1 MQMAKILQILLP
13 ITALFFLSVILL
25 ASVLRRPFTSTKMTF
40 FLFSIFFLVWNLLEI
55 AIRIF
60 PDGGGFTLTRSVL
73 SHLTLYALS
82 ISALHFPFFS
92 RRETINSFY
101 ISFLGGIGYLVV
113 LLVLYVPTVEQ
124 QFPVESGFYSRVIFY
139 LSRSFD
145 LICMVSILATA
156 FFKLTSTVPKLRN
169 ALYTGL
175 GLVFVATI
183 LVGVYNFELNH
194 NKDILSSSTLVLYL
208 DLLLL
213 MFVGISVLQFKVLSF
228 YPGFLSIFQNGEI
241 PKLMIQKTASANQSG
256 ASLLKEELWRFYE
269 AEHWYKFLSEFWFG
283 IIVDETLGNALLH
296 GGKRADDELIVQ
308 IFESDKFLDFYVI
321 DMGKGFDPTS
331 LDTLEEGDISTG
343 KGIYI
348 LKKLFQVDWNFLG
361 NEVRVRVSK
370 NPNENPKDDKKV

>member
-1 MQMAKILQILLP
+1 MTQNFQILLP
-13 ITALFFLSVILL
+13 ITALLFLCVILL
-25 ASVLRRPFTSTKMTF
+25 ASVLRRPFTSTKITF
-40 FLFSIFFLVWNLLEI
+40 FFFSIFFLVWNLLEI
-55 AIRIF
+55 VIRIS

-82 ISALHFPFFS
+82 ISALHFPFYS
-92 RRETINSFY
+92 RRETTSSFF
-101 ISFLGGIGYLVV
+101 IAFIGGIGYLVI

-124 QFPVESGFYSRVIFY
+124 QFPVEAKFYSKIIFY

-145 LICMVSILATA
+145 LICMVSVLATA

-175 GLVFVATI
+175 GLVFVTTI
-183 LVGVYNFELNH
+183 LVGIYNFELNH
-194 NKDILSSSTLVLYL
+194 NKDLLSSSTLVLYL

-213 MFVGISVLQFKVLSF
+213 IFVGISVLQFKVLSF
-228 YPGFLSIFQNGEI
+228 YPGILSIFQNGEI

-256 ASLLKEELWRFYE
+256 AAQLKEELWRFYE
-269 AEHWYKFLSEFWFG
+269 AEHWSGFLSEFWFG

-308 IFESDKFLDFYVI
+308 IFESNKFLDFYVI

-331 LDTLEEGDISTG
+331 LDSLEEGDTNTG

-370 NPNENPKDDKKV
+370 NPNENPKDDKNV

>member
-1 MQMAKILQILLP
+1 
-13 ITALFFLSVILL
+13 
-25 ASVLRRPFTSTKMTF
+25 
-40 FLFSIFFLVWNLLEI
+40 
-55 AIRIF
+55 
-60 PDGGGFTLTRSVL
+60 
-73 SHLTLYALS
+73 
-82 ISALHFPFFS
+82 
-92 RRETINSFY
+92 
-101 ISFLGGIGYLVV
+101 
-113 LLVLYVPTVEQ
+113 
-124 QFPVESGFYSRVIFY
+124 
-139 LSRSFD
+139 
-145 LICMVSILATA
+145 
-156 FFKLTSTVPKLRN
+156 
-169 ALYTGL
+169 L

-228 YPGFLSIFQNGEI
+228 YPGILSIFQNGEI

-256 ASLLKEELWRFYE
+256 AAQLKEELWRFYE
-269 AEHWYKFLSEFWFG
+269 AEHWAVFLSEFWFG

-331 LDTLEEGDISTG
+331 LDSLEDGDTNTG

-348 LKKLFQVDWNFLG
+348 LKKLFQVEWNFLG

-370 NPNENPKDDKKV
+370 NPNENPKDDRKV